1 LPRKACLDM
10 SAEWR
15 LARGRSTQGLGH
27 AADVVGA
34 GAAAEAEVADPEV
47 AEDRTL
53 GEPVSEG
60 GHHLRTW
67 TCPRPPAAKLRH
79 TRSTGHKKMC
89 CLRRGSIARRAI
101 AAERIRG
108 ARETMDVEEGAPYVD
123 LEELT
128 RYIADRTGI
137 PAEVVARV
145 LQAESEYLVERGI
158 AQEQQ

>member
-1 LPRKACLDM
+1 M
-10 SAEWR
+10 
-15 LARGRSTQGLGH
+15 T
-27 AADVVGA
+27 
-34 GAAAEAEVADPEV
+34 
-47 AEDRTL
+47 
-53 GEPVSEG
+53 
-60 GHHLRTW
+60 
-67 TCPRPPAAKLRH
+67 
-79 TRSTGHKKMC
+79 
-89 CLRRGSIARRAI
+89 
-101 AAERIRG
+101 AERIRG